1 MLSVCQY
8 VKSTMR
14 PMTLIVP
21 LVSGPSRP
29 LGLGSHA
36 VTDSGGHR
44 VDGSALTAAA
54 VDGASIE
61 SRPAS
66 QGSTLWWRRW
76 TCRQSCCSGVAGGV
90 AGVPAD
96 RPRRLR
102 AAGDPDTMQPMSEQ
116 SKWTVGSAIGLGLLL
131 LALSA
136 NFNARFD
143 DQSAQMAGLRA
154 EMAGLRAEMADLR
167 ADVTG
172 QIADLRADMRRL
184 DDRLRAVEIAFGKV
198 DQRLLIL
205 ERVLIPAPVAG
216 APDE

>member
-1 MLSVCQY
+1 
-8 VKSTMR
+8 
-14 PMTLIVP
+14 
-21 LVSGPSRP
+21 
-29 LGLGSHA
+29 
-36 VTDSGGHR
+36 
-44 VDGSALTAAA
+44 
-54 VDGASIE
+54 
-61 SRPAS
+61 
-66 QGSTLWWRRW
+66 
-76 TCRQSCCSGVAGGV
+76 
-90 AGVPAD
+90 
-96 RPRRLR
+96 
-102 AAGDPDTMQPMSEQ
+102 MQPMSEQ

-131 LALSA
+131 LALFA

-172 QIADLRADMRRL
+172 QMADLRADVRRL

-205 ERVLIPAPVAG
+205 ERVLIPAPTAG